1 MIATHPCYDSGNRWP
16 ARPHLIVS
24 ASRLHAGP
32 RPSRLLSCR
41 KRNIKRRWVRFN
53 FNLKNTSFASASV
66 NLHPDPPFSSE
77 HLRRRGCAWAG
88 YFCSDRSKQTWISV
102 SEKSPIDRWLICFVK
117 RLSFSLSFFLFL
129 SFFFLMV
136 FCVCAWVFLCSR
148 YLANGALGLGPKLG
162 PRLQCDRYGCLVL
175 DLVLRNAQHTC
186 VSGIRRETDYFH
198 EELESL
204 WEKSNFGLSYGQGD
218 DTLR

>member
-1 MIATHPCYDSGNRWP
+1 MKSANGTISLTLSYCKLPIEIVYRSSLIRKFNSNAVFMIATHPCYDSGNRWP

-53 FNLKNTSFASASV
+53 FNLKNTLFASASV

-88 YFCSDRSKQTWISV
+88 YFCSDRS
-102 SEKSPIDRWLICFVK
+102 DL
-117 RLSFSLSFFLFL
+117 SLSTKTDVNLCVRKVPNWSMIDLF
-129 SFFFLMV
+129 
-136 FCVCAWVFLCSR
+136 C
-148 YLANGALGLGPKLG
+148 
-162 PRLQCDRYGCLVL
+162 
-175 DLVLRNAQHTC
+175 
-186 VSGIRRETDYFH
+186 
-198 EELESL
+198 
-204 WEKSNFGLSYGQGD
+204 
-218 DTLR
+218 

>member
-24 ASRLHAGP
+24 ASRLLAGP

-53 FNLKNTSFASASV
+53 FNLKNTLFASASV

-88 YFCSDRSKQTWISV
+88 YFCSDRS
-102 SEKSPIDRWLICFVK
+102 DL
-117 RLSFSLSFFLFL
+117 SLSTKTDVMSETLIRAWHMSDDECEHYGHWMVYIINATLNDPFKSVLGNNQSKCRKYRIREWFL
-129 SFFFLMV
+129 
-136 FCVCAWVFLCSR
+136 
-148 YLANGALGLGPKLG
+148 
-162 PRLQCDRYGCLVL
+162 
-175 DLVLRNAQHTC
+175 T
-186 VSGIRRETDYFH
+186 
-198 EELESL
+198 
-204 WEKSNFGLSYGQGD
+204 NFAE
-218 DTLR
+218 